1 MPSPRF
7 EPFLDC
13 LRKSGLLDD
22 GTVSAY
28 LERLQ
33 QSGSMPP
40 DAKSLAAMMVRD
52 ALISQFQADQLLA
65 GKWRGFHVAKYRV
78 LEKIGIGGM
87 GQVYLAEHKFMK
99 HRVALKVLPRSKS
112 ADPSSLE
119 RFYREAKAGAALDHP
134 NLVRSYDID
143 FDQAS
148 DLHYL
153 VMEYVDGVNL
163 QDLVKLRGPIDPPRA
178 AHYIYQA
185 ALGLEHAHECGL
197 IHRDIKPSNLLV
209 DRQGNVKILDMGL
222 ARFFNDEQD
231 MITKKYDESVL
242 GTADYLAPEQAVDSH
257 SVDVRADIY
266 SLGCSFY
273 FILSGYPPFP
283 EGTVAQKLIWH
294 QTRTPKSILEYC
306 PKLPAD
312 IHQVLE
318 KMMAKSVADRY
329 QTPGEVAKALEA
341 YGKAEFPPPDDEV
354 LPRLSPLA
362 RRLPG
367 EAATISVSSG
377 GSGSQRSRDKQA
389 GAAVALAEADATGA
403 GNGQGDGNALATRHS
418 SEASRETL
426 TQAEDAARMEHGPAN
441 LVAPLPPKAAPTGGV
456 REKVPLTP
464 PPLPLKTSFE
474 VGESQAAHIPVP
486 PTVKTN
492 REALAKLSSSR
503 EMPAY
508 KPVPAV
514 PIEAREPVVRVEP
527 PPSHPGLPPG
537 STTRWI
543 WVIFGIVL
551 VLIVLLLNITIFYSY
566 VR

>member
-1 MPSPRF
+1 MPSPKL

-13 LRKSGLLDD
+13 LRKSGLLED

-28 LERLQ
+28 LERLRQ
-33 QSGSMPP
+33 TGTLPGDSK
-40 DAKSLAAMMVRD
+40 ALATQMVRD
-52 ALISQFQADQLLA
+52 AVLSQFQADQLVA

-143 FDQAS
+143 FDQSS

-153 VMEYVDGVNL
+153 VMEYVDGVNM
-163 QDLVKLRGPIDPPRA
+163 QDLVKLRGPVDPARA
-178 AHYIYQA
+178 AHYVYHA

-209 DRQGNVKILDMGL
+209 DRQGMVKILDMGL

-266 SLGCSFY
+266 ALGCSFY
-273 FILSGYPPFP
+273 FILSGFPPFA
-283 EGTVAQKLIWH
+283 EGSVAQKLIWH
-294 QTRTPKSILEYC
+294 QTRTPKSIRDY
-306 PKLPAD
+306 LPDLPED
-312 IHQVLE
+312 IQVVLE

-329 QTPGEVAKALEA
+329 QTPGEVAQALEV
-341 YGKAEFPPPDDEV
+341 YGKAAFPPPDDEV

-362 RRLPG
+362 RRAPG
-367 EAATISVSSG
+367 DAGTLAASSG
-377 GSGSQRSRDKQA
+377 SPSSHRQRGD
-389 GAAVALAEADATGA
+389 GAVALEESAVAGQ
-403 GNGQGDGNALATRHS
+403 GNGNGDGNALATRHS
-418 SEASRETL
+418 VESSRDTL
-426 TQAEDAARMEHGPAN
+426 TQSGEQQKLSQSGPTRYP
-441 LVAPLPPKAAPTGGV
+441 PLAPKAATPSPG
-456 REKVPLTP
+456 EKAKLPLSP
-464 PPLPLKTSFE
+464 PPLPLKTGFE
-474 VGESQAAHIPVP
+474 MGASGGAPELLP
-486 PTVKTN
+486 PTIKTT
-492 REALAKLSSSR
+492 RDAGAKAGGSR
-503 EMPAY
+503 EMPVYRPGSRPPFEVA
-508 KPVPAV
+508 PQPQ
-514 PIEAREPVVRVEP
+514 VRLAP
-527 PPSHPGLPPG
+527 PPSTPDTPSRH
-537 STTRWI
+537 STHWL
-543 WVIFGIVL
+543 WVSMG
-551 VLIVLLLNITIFYSY
+551 VLLVILVILLNLFLILTYTG
-566 VR
+566 R